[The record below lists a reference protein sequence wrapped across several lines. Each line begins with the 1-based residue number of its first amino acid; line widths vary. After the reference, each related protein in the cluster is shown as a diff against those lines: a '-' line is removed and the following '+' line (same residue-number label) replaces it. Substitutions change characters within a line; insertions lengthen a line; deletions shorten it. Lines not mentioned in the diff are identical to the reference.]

1 MNLRCIYCQT
11 PFTLSRVEML
21 NGIITMNEKHQNHY
35 DAHCPRCRRANSI
48 SRQRME
54 LFFPNWQA
62 AAKELASA
70 PQPTP
75 PVEAQAPAASK
86 EEVPA
91 TALLKT
97 EPLPKAARELIEKAA
112 VKKATASSTKEKK
125 PATAKKTPVAKK
137 PAAAT
142 TSKTKK
148 STAKTTETKSKK
160 K

>member
-11 PFTLSRVEML
+11 PFTLGRAEML
-21 NGIITMNEKHQNHY
+21 NAIITMNERHQNHY

-70 PQPTP
+70 PQETP
-75 PVEAQAPAASK
+75 APPALKA
-86 EEVPA
+86 EVPS
-91 TALLKT
+91 TAFLKT
-97 EPLPKAARELIEKAA
+97 EPLPKTAREMIEKAA
-112 VKKATASSTKEKK
+112 SSPKAKK
-125 PATAKKTPVAKK
+125 PATAKKAPAAKK
-137 PAAAT
+137 PAKAT
-142 TSKTKK
+142 TTAKAKK
-148 STAKTTETKSKK
+148 PATKTTEPKSKK